1 MAEGCV
7 AGEAMSLSAAG
18 LAFIAAHE
26 GFRATVYR
34 DQAGYA
40 TIGYGHRLANGE
52 SYPNGVTEKDA
63 CRLLALDAA
72 HAEAAVHEQVSL
84 APTQAQFDALVS
96 FAFNVG
102 AGAFAGSTLLKKLN
116 AGDVAGA
123 ADEFLRWNKITVDG
137 VLVADPGLS
146 RRRADERALFIG
158 LA

>member
-1 MAEGCV
+1 MAEACI

-26 GFRATVYR
+26 GFRASVYR

-52 SYPNGVTEKDA
+52 SYPNGVTEEEA
-63 CRLLALDAA
+63 RRLLALDAA
-72 HAEAAVHEQVSL
+72 HAEAAVRAEVLLALTQV
-84 APTQAQFDALVS
+84 QFDALVS

-102 AGAFAGSTLLKKLN
+102 AGAFAGSTLLRKLN

-123 ADEFLRWNKITVDG
+123 ADEFARWNKITVDG
-137 VLVADPGLS
+137 VLVAAPGLS

-158 LA
+158 PA